1 MNKNTLDN
9 FDNILSNH
17 PECFD
22 QYRIII
28 DEGLFGCL
36 DSFSNE
42 LKKTMGYHLGF
53 NDQDGNLLDKRS
65 AGKSLRPTLTLLVCE
80 SLTND
85 YLPALNSALAIEL
98 IHNFSLIHDDI
109 QDRDT
114 ERRHKKTVWTLW
126 GEPRALWIGNT
137 MRSLADFI
145 QTDTEIDPDIMLTAA
160 DLLSQA
166 SMEMIEG
173 QFMDVQYENRLNVTA
188 DEYLLMISRKTG
200 ALLRCSSELGAL
212 HSLNDEFTTTKF
224 RDFGTHLGRAFQI
237 RDDILGIWGD
247 TQITGK
253 PVGSDILRKK
263 KTYPILLALD
273 HANEQNNTELSNLM
287 FQPDI
292 SDLEMEK
299 IISIMSDFEVFEKS
313 QNMIEYHSELALE
326 CINNVKDSLSKWGY
340 NQLCHLTN
348 YLAYRLS

>member
-1 MNKNTLDN
+1 MNRKS
-9 FDNILSNH
+9 FDNIDNVFSNP

-22 QYRIII
+22 KFRLIVDQ
-28 DEGLFGCL
+28 GLFDCIGP
-36 DSFSNE
+36 FSNE

-65 AGKSLRPTLTLLVCE
+65 AGKSLRPTLSLLVCE
-80 SLTND
+80 SLTSD
-85 YLPALNSALAIEL
+85 YLPVLYSALAIEL

-114 ERRHKKTVWTLW
+114 ERRHQKTVWTLW

-137 MRSLADFI
+137 MRSLADSTQSNI
-145 QTDTEIDPDIMLTAA
+145 ELDSTIMLKAA
-160 DLLSQA
+160 ELLSQA

-173 QFMDVQYENRLNVTA
+173 QFMDVEYEKRLHVTS

-200 ALLRCSSELGAL
+200 ALIRCASELGAL
-212 HSLNDEFTTTKF
+212 HSLNDEYITTKF
-224 RDFGTHLGRAFQI
+224 RDFGSHLGRAFQI
-237 RDDILGIWGD
+237 RDDVLGIWGD
-247 TQITGK
+247 TKITGK

-273 HANEQNNTELSNLM
+273 VANEVDNPELASLM
-287 FQPDI
+287 FQSEI
-292 SDLEMEK
+292 SDLEMDK
-299 IISIMSDFEVFEKS
+299 IITIMSDYEVFEKS

-326 CINNVKDSLSKWGY
+326 CINSVKDSLSKWGY